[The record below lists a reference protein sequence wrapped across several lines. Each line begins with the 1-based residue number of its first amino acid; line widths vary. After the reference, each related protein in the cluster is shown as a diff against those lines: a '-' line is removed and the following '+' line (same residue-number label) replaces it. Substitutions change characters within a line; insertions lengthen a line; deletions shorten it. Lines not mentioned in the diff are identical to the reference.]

1 MSTYNT
7 KGDRPCCIYRKSLE
21 QLRSLPKSE
30 PALQASAVFA
40 VVVVVVVIAAAAVVV
55 VATAAIDV
63 VSR

>member
-30 PALQASAVFA
+30 PALQASAVFVA
-40 VVVVVVVIAAAAVVV
+40 VVIAAAAVVV